1 MSNDKKNFR
10 MSKAGNIR
18 WVLLMMVTLF
28 TATIKAQQRYTVS
41 VKDAVDIAFKNVTDI
56 KNAKLDY
63 KIAEARNKEITGM
76 ALPQISGTIQG
87 NHYLSLPLIQFPD
100 ATETSIYDVL
110 KKEGVRDRN
119 GNLITADGEFNVRNF
134 SFMSPWNVQMG
145 ATVQQLLFEPQVFVG
160 LEARKGLL
168 QSGEL
173 QIKVAED
180 KVREAVYK
188 NYYAVLIGEKQLVFI
203 QESLKRLQKLSH
215 DMDVM
220 YQNGFVEKLD
230 IDKATV
236 SLNNT
241 KAIENQLKNG
251 IVIGYAVLKMTMG
264 LTQSDTLV
272 LNDVLTPSQL
282 KEGILEES
290 FSYEDRNEI
299 KLLNKAKQLQGYDIR
314 RYKLSY
320 FPTVAA
326 FYNFQETGQ
335 RNSASMNANSSPWF
349 WYNTNLVGISV
360 NIPLFDGL
368 QKKYKIQ
375 QSKLTLQKVENTLD
389 QAKKGIDL
397 EKTIAKNTLINSLLA
412 IDMQEEN
419 MKLAEKV
426 YNAEKKKYEIG
437 TGSSFSILRSDTDLQ
452 QAQSNYFK
460 ALYDAIIAKVSY
472 LKALGKL

>member
-1 MSNDKKNFR
+1 MKKAENK
-10 MSKAGNIR
+10 S
-18 WVLLMMVTLF
+18 WVLIILIAICTNTVN
-28 TATIKAQQRYTVS
+28 AQQSHSITA
-41 VKDAVDIAFKNVTDI
+41 KEAVDIAFKNVTDL

-63 KIAEARNKEITGM
+63 KIAEAKNKEITGL
-76 ALPQISGTIQG
+76 AYPQVAATVQG
-87 NHYLSLPLIQFPD
+87 NHYLTLPLIQFPD

-110 KKEGVRDRN
+110 KREGVKDRN
-119 GNLITADGEFNVRNF
+119 GNPITADGQFNVRNF

-160 LEARKGLL
+160 LQARKALL
-168 QSGEL
+168 QSGDL

-180 KVREAVYK
+180 KIREAVYK
-188 NYYAVLIGEKQLVFI
+188 SYYAALIGEKQLLFV

-220 YQNGFVEKLD
+220 FQNGFVEKLD

-241 KAIENQLKNG
+241 KAVENQLKNG
-251 IVIGYAVLKMTMG
+251 IAIGYAVLKMTMG
-264 LTQSDTLV
+264 LAQADTLI
-272 LNDVLTPSQL
+272 LKDTLTPAAI
-282 KEGILEES
+282 KEGILEEN

-299 KLLNKAKQLQGYDIR
+299 KLLGKAKQLQGYDIK

-326 FYNFQETGQ
+326 FYGFQKTGQ
-335 RNSASMNANSSPWF
+335 RNSAAKTANNDPWF
-349 WYNTNLVGISV
+349 WYNTNQVGLSV
-360 NIPLFDGL
+360 NIPIFDGF

-375 QSKLTLQKVENTLD
+375 QSRFALEKIENTLE

-397 EKTIAKNTLINSLLA
+397 EKTVAKNTLINAILTMDVQEDNMQLA
-412 IDMQEEN
+412 Q
-419 MKLAEKV
+419 KV
-426 YNAEKKKYEIG
+426 YDAEKKKYEVGI
-437 TGSSFSILRSDTDLQ
+437 GSSFSILRSDTDLQ

-460 ALYDAIIAKVSY
+460 ALYDAIVAKVSY